1 MLDGQ
6 EASSQ
11 GYRKK
16 TPRSNNNDVD
26 GNVFKVVDE
35 AEFDNYQLESKTIE
49 QLIAIM
55 STLWAKFSNGA
66 KALNIWNN
74 HIYPRTSTNNM
85 SVEEALQIVPVLAD
99 LKQYNQAIDIY
110 EQVLR
115 PQLRAHRL
123 RASQLNTVG
132 PQTYRRGN
140 YSRPAALP
148 SLFHAL
154 FTRVA
159 MSEFPTP
166 QKIGEVAAPDTIPD
180 GNRTANEVQH
190 DAELLLELWNWVWEE
205 DQATKPTPHY
215 LTRDTSRESDKDIAE
230 LPSRQL
236 LNVTRVKEQT
246 TITLSAHK
254 AAKMLNNARALEQ
267 IMDYIPQ
274 RNWRIVRNTYEI
286 LIKEAVTQGKQGAL
300 KALEQFQT
308 LCRFGVNSPTL
319 CKAVVMA
326 LREHNRSYEIAQLAR
341 QITQGELDLGKMVPD
356 RSTLNAVIHACHDA
370 HHARDAIDFWN
381 WFVRQYEQRAE
392 GRAVTAVLESEV
404 TESGESG
411 TVTSE
416 KNKDKDAMLKP
427 YSSTI
432 GTCYYWN
439 LLPKTW
445 STLTLIASDKY
456 LTLISTSNS
465 PVSEAEKLLKTLK
478 THFSPIAASSYAGML
493 RIAAKANN
501 IEFAIALW
509 TVSIFFSSRTMHKSH
524 FSNNHLCRI

>member
-1 MLDGQ
+1 MVGQ
-6 EASSQ
+6 DAAQ

-16 TPRSNNNDVD
+16 TVQNNDSVV
-26 GNVFKVVDE
+26 NIFKVADE
-35 AEFDNYQLESKTIE
+35 TEFDNYPLESKTID

-55 STLWAKFSNGA
+55 STLWVKFSNGA

-74 HIYPRTSTNNM
+74 HIYPRTGTNNM
-85 SVEEALQIVPVLAD
+85 SPEEALQIVPVLAD
-99 LKQYNQAIDIY
+99 LKQYSQAIDIY

-115 PQLRAHRL
+115 PQLLAHRL
-123 RASQLNTVG
+123 RASQLNVTG
-132 PQTYRRGN
+132 PSTYKRGY

-166 QKIGEVAAPDTIPD
+166 QQVGDAAPDAVPHR
-180 GNRTANEVQH
+180 NRAASEVQH

-205 DQATKPTPHY
+205 DQATKPTPNY
-215 LTRDTSRESDKDIAE
+215 LTRDTSREGGKDITE

-254 AAKMLNNARALEQ
+254 AAKLLNNSRALEQ

-286 LIKEAVTQGKQGAL
+286 LIKEAVTQGKEGAL
-300 KALEQFQT
+300 KALELFQT
-308 LCRFGVNSPTL
+308 VSRFTITTSVSFKP
-319 CKAVVMA
+319 VVMA
-326 LREHNRSYEIAQLAR
+326 LRDHNRSLEIVQLVR
-341 QITQGELDLGKMVPD
+341 QIIQGEVDLGKMVPD
-356 RSTLNAVIHACHDA
+356 RATLNAVIQACQET

-392 GRAVTAVLESEV
+392 SRAVTAVLESDA

-411 TVTSE
+411 AVVID
-416 KNKDKDAMLKP
+416 KDKDKDVLLRP
-427 YSSTI
+427 YPNTI
-432 GTCYYWN
+432 GMYN
-439 LLPKTW
+439 
-445 STLTLIASDKY
+445 D
-456 LTLISTSNS
+456 
-465 PVSEAEKLLKTLK
+465 
-478 THFSPIAASSYAGML
+478 
-493 RIAAKANN
+493 
-501 IEFAIALW
+501 
-509 TVSIFFSSRTMHKSH
+509 
-524 FSNNHLCRI
+524 